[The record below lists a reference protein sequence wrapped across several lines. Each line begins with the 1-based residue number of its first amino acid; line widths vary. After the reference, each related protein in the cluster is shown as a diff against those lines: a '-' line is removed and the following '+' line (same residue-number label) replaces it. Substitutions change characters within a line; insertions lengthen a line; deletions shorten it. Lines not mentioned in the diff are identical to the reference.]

1 MIRPNENP
9 LMEQVR
15 TLITDHGGLLST
27 DIVKILQGYTAQME
41 LRPLTFTYHAVKY
54 LLNLHYQLFGGCDID
69 RISAPWIINNGQID
83 NSEVSKRE
91 KRLEAWLN
99 LTEDRIRL
107 IADCEA
113 VCVEDINKHF
123 VVEDDRPTVKQLL
136 GQ

>member
-54 LLNLHYQLFGGCDID
+54 LLNLHYQLFGDCDID
-69 RISAPWIINNGQID
+69 RISAPWIINNGQIE

-91 KRLEAWLN
+91 KRLEAWLS